1 METKRLETGPK
12 SEKGHK
18 RAETESRNVRIEW
31 DLRNVNRVSTDSGN
45 RQGGLEQTEFEN
57 IEKVGPAV
65 RQWEFA
71 TAIEWKWTV
80 GIKHLEWK
88 WTVGRQLEQKQ
99 TVGRHLEWKQTMGR
113 HPDWKQTVE
122 RHLELGNGECEDT
135 KIMET
140 EWKQTW
146 EDTQS

>member
-1 METKRLETGPK
+1 M
-12 SEKGHK
+12 
-18 RAETESRNVRIEW
+18 
-31 DLRNVNRVSTDSGN
+31 
-45 RQGGLEQTEFEN
+45 
-57 IEKVGPAV
+57 
-65 RQWEFA
+65 
-71 TAIEWKWTV
+71 

-99 TVGRHLEWKQTMGR
+99 TVGRHLEWKRTMGR
-113 HPDWKQTVE
+113 HPEWKQTVE